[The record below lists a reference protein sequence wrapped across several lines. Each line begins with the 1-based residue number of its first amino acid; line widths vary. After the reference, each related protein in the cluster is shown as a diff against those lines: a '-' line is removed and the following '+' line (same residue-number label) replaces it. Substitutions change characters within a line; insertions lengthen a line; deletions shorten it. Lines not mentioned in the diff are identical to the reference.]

1 MPSKLLSIAAV
12 IALAL
17 AGAAHA
23 ADNPKVDR
31 KAMKAEKDKVEAT
44 YKADKAKCKDMK
56 GNSKDVCEAD
66 AKGKHDVAKAELDQ
80 KYAPTP
86 AHQRKVDEAKAD
98 RQYSVAKEKCD
109 GQKGQQKSA
118 CEKQAKASHDR
129 ARADIKQ
136 RYAKSDNVF
145 SRTGANAPGAT
156 AAGSSTGK

>member
-1 MPSKLLSIAAV
+1 MQSKLLSIAAG
-12 IALAL
+12 IAFAL
-17 AGAAHA
+17 AGAAQA

-56 GNSKDVCEAD
+56 GSQKDVCEAQ
-66 AKGKHDVAKAELDQ
+66 AKGKQNVARAELDQ
-80 KYAPTP
+80 KYAPSP

-98 RQYSVAKEKCD
+98 QRYQVAKEKCD
-109 GQKGQQKSA
+109 GQKGKQKSA

-156 AAGSSTGK
+156 AAGSSAGK